1 MKHSLGLPIKP
12 FTALLPRNN
21 SSSTDVVGA
30 GYSLQY
36 NNEVKHQTSCLNISP
51 EKTWRFNLFKSAIL
65 ILRRCKNNLELIRSG
80 SIREKLD
87 RGGNPSR
94 LGQHPPW

>member
-1 MKHSLGLPIKP
+1 MIS
-12 FTALLPRNN
+12 NN
-21 SSSTDVVGA
+21 SSSKDVVGA

-51 EKTWRFNLFKSAIL
+51 EQTWRFHLFKSAIL

-87 RGGNPSR
+87 RGGNPRR

>member
-1 MKHSLGLPIKP
+1 MIC
-12 FTALLPRNN
+12 NN
-21 SSSTDVVGA
+21 SSSKDVVGA

-36 NNEVKHQTSCLNISP
+36 NNEVKHQTSCLNLSP
-51 EKTWRFNLFKSAIL
+51 EQTWRFHLSKSAIL

-87 RGGNPSR
+87 RGGNPRR